1 LKLSRASEKLTTR
14 IALSSDM
21 YNTIGWLAFPDSS
34 WGSLRLPVPMGHGV
48 PSVDGDDLSCRARN
62 GTLV

>member
-1 LKLSRASEKLTTR
+1 M
-14 IALSSDM
+14 ALSSDM